1 LQQRVE
7 LLEKRIRIRAEK
19 NPAVIPG
26 SELEELKQRLL
37 KLERNITSELWAA
50 RQREYTML
58 EMLARPPLDKRI
70 SQYITRTFTRIR
82 THHLPASGRWLKA
95 ASYEWLED
103 RLPHW
108 WPMIAQAWRESLD
121 KARGISHR

>member
-1 LQQRVE
+1 MLQQRVE

-19 NPAVIPG
+19 NQAAIPG

-37 KLERNITSELWAA
+37 KLERNINNELWAA

-58 EMLARPPLDKRI
+58 EMLAKPPLSKRVG
-70 SQYITRTFTRIR
+70 QHLTRFR
-82 THHLPASGRWLKA
+82 THNLPAIGRWLKA
-95 ASYEWLED
+95 AACEWLQD

-108 WPMIAQAWRESLD
+108 WPTIAQAWQESLD
-121 KARGISHR
+121 KARGISHS